1 MLYYLKGDF
10 KMLKKWIIKKLFKK
24 DVIEIQRLLNQIEG
38 MREVAKA
45 NLNKNLNGYLL
56 ALEEIEI
63 VIKDLR

>member
-1 MLYYLKGDF
+1 MF
-10 KMLKKWIIKKLFKK
+10 KKWLIKLLFRE
-24 DVIEIQRLLNQIEG
+24 DVIELQRLLNQIEG
-38 MREVAKA
+38 MREVARD